1 MLQRE
6 VTGGFNYSVNNGK
19 WDILKS
25 EMYGVPQAHVQDNF
39 AKYKF
44 YHTF

>member
-1 MLQRE
+1 M